1 MLQTAVINGVS
12 FDPFPFSDDGIIA
25 PKVDICGRDII
36 EVHEVRLNASRV
48 TMAHQERATLGHHYF
63 KDLDL
68 KLPP

>member
-36 EVHEVRLNASRV
+36 EVHVVMLVVVVTDEYCFKQSR
-48 TMAHQERATLGHHYF
+48 A
-63 KDLDL
+63 
-68 KLPP
+68 